1 MVNPGGRGSESRRS
15 NRTAYLPEIPHV
27 DLLYT
32 PPEVRDRKPIEVLEL
47 PSRLDPSEALEF
59 TYYVKTDGDLVQVT
73 RKIAEEETT
82 GRWIGRGTPTEL
94 FHDARAEAVRIERYD
109 HSDGIVTI
117 RAPLANLDAEGD
129 PYYELQMLSVGGP
142 ILEFVYYT
150 EVAFLDFRLPKAF
163 LDRFPGPKWGIER
176 SRRFVGLSHGEPL
189 IGTIMKPCCG
199 LSVEEV
205 AEKAYQAALGG
216 CVLMKDDEKMMNP
229 AYCPLEPKVKAVA
242 AALRRAEDQTGTR
255 MIYCPHLPVRT
266 DRLLGTARR
275 VVEWGASGIM
285 FNVIMANN
293 LGALQVLAEAKDLDV
308 PLYAHCG
315 GLAALTTGPR
325 RIDARVI
332 AKLTRLCGADFFQIG
347 VMGQRDCHVNSLDP
361 SLLRMLA
368 ATFRD
373 DLPTT
378 DAGLVPL
385 RDTVPVTAGGLG
397 ARNIGYNLDAFRH
410 PSWGLAVAPLAGSNI
425 LDHPN
430 GPKSGAV
437 AMWQAARAYREAG
450 IVESGALE
458 QWGRR
463 TASAELVALFA

>member
-1 MVNPGGRGSESRRS
+1 M
-15 NRTAYLPEIPHV
+15 PH
-27 DLLYT
+27 DYA
-32 PPEVRDRKPIEVLEL
+32 PIEVRDRTPVEIIDL
-47 PSRLDPSEALEF
+47 PSRFDPAEALEF
-59 TYYVKTDGDLVQVT
+59 TYYVKTHGDLVKVT
-73 RKIAEEETT
+73 QKIAEEETT
-82 GRWIGRGTPTEL
+82 GRWIGRDTPTAL

-109 HSDGIVTI
+109 RGDGVVTI
-117 RAPLANLDAEGD
+117 RAPLANLDPESD
-129 PYYELQMLSVGGP
+129 PYYQLQMLSVGGP

-163 LDRFPGPKWGIER
+163 LKRFPGPKWGIHR
-176 SRRFVGLSHGEPL
+176 SRKFIGLPDGEPL

-242 AALRRAEDQTGTR
+242 AALKRAHDETGRR

-266 DRLLGTARR
+266 DKLLDAARR
-275 VVEWGASGIM
+275 AIDWGATGIM

-293 LGALQVLAEAKDLDV
+293 LGALQVLAESDLDI

-332 AKLTRLCGADFFQIG
+332 AKMTRLCGADYFQIG
-347 VMGQRDCHVNSLDP
+347 VMGQNDCHVNSLDP
-361 SLLRMLA
+361 AMLSMLA
-368 ATFRD
+368 DTFRD
-373 DLPTT
+373 PLPTT
-378 DAGLVPL
+378 DAGPVAV

-397 ARNIGYNLDAFRH
+397 AANLGFNLQAFAH
-410 PSWGLAVAPLAGSNI
+410 PSWGLALAPLAGSNI
-425 LDHPN
+425 LDHPQ
-430 GPKSGAV
+430 GPRAGAI
-437 AMWQAARAYREAG
+437 AMWQAARAFQERQITEP
-450 IVESGALE
+450 SALRD
-458 QWGRR
+458 WAR
-463 TASAELVALFA
+463 TSNAPELAALFPG

>member
-1 MVNPGGRGSESRRS
+1 MPDDYVP
-15 NRTAYLPEIPHV
+15 V
-27 DLLYT
+27 
-32 PPEVRDRKPIEVLEL
+32 EVRGRKPVDIIEL
-47 PSRLDPSEALEF
+47 PARLDPAEALEF
-59 TYYVKTDGDLVQVT
+59 TYYVKTEGDLEKVT

-82 GRWIGRGTPTEL
+82 GRWIGRGQPTSL
-94 FHDARAEAVRIERYD
+94 FHAARAEAVRIEKYD
-109 HSDGIVTI
+109 RSDGVVTI
-117 RAPLANLDAEGD
+117 RAPLANLDPEAD

-150 EVAFLDFRLPKAF
+150 EVAFLDFALPKAF
-163 LDRFPGPKWGIER
+163 LKRFPGPKWGIHR
-176 SRRFVGLSHGEPL
+176 SRRYVGLAEGEPL

-242 AALRRAEDQTGTR
+242 AALKRAHDETGKR
-255 MIYCPHLPVRT
+255 MIYCPHLPVRS
-266 DRLLGTARR
+266 DKLLDTARR
-275 VVEWGASGIM
+275 VVDWGATGVM

-293 LGALQVLAEAKDLDV
+293 IGALQVIAEAKDLDI

-332 AKLTRLCGADFFQIG
+332 AKLTRLCGADYFQIG

-361 SLLRMLA
+361 TLLNMLA
-368 ATFRD
+368 NTFWDPIR
-373 DLPTT
+373 TT

-385 RDTVPVTAGGLG
+385 VDTVPVTAGGLG
-397 ARNIGYNLDAFRH
+397 ATNLGHNLASFQHRD
-410 PSWGLAVAPLAGSNI
+410 WGFAVAPLAGSNV
-425 LDHPN
+425 LDHPS
-430 GPKSGAV
+430 GPRAGAA
-437 AMWQAARAYREAG
+437 AMWQAAEAYRDQRITQPEELRAWS
-450 IVESGALE
+450 EST
-458 QWGRR
+458 GRQ
-463 TASAELVALFA
+463 ELLALFG